1 MNNQGKVTGLKFSVY
16 SGEDAEQK
24 HYTRAQFDFQ
34 GNITVG
40 EAKTLVTNFKEV
52 VSEFEE
58 NTSMPLDG
66 EETDTDTS
74 SDEALGEPVHMQ
86 NPVANDNIIIRRDY
100 PDEQKENEVPNTD
113 YPVHGNAMSLNYIR
127 HNQDVLQSAWDNHAS
142 VLIECSA
149 PRNMYGHRL
158 SYYKVVFPPAGG
170 QFRQLACVTEDVPVV
185 LQNHG
190 YPVCSCPAYHFK
202 SYKFWQGYN
211 DPAITGM
218 CKHVSEVLSS
228 IGINAS
234 TINWQVRPDELPFVL
249 KQEGVEEYQ
258 WVPNPPQPSVQHSS

>member
-1 MNNQGKVTGLKFSVY
+1 MNNEGKVTGLKFSVY
-16 SGEDAEQK
+16 SGKDPEQK
-24 HYTRAQFDFQ
+24 HYTKAQFDFQ

-52 VSEFEE
+52 LSEFEE
-58 NTSMPLDG
+58 NTSMYLDG

-74 SDEALGEPVHMQ
+74 SDEELVEPVHMQ

-127 HNQDVLQSAWDNHAS
+127 HNRDVLQSAWDNHAS
-142 VLIECSA
+142 VLIECST
-149 PRNMYGHRL
+149 PRNIYGHRL

-211 DPAITGM
+211 DTSITGM

-234 TINWQVRPDELPFVL
+234 IINWQVRPDELPFVL

-258 WVPNPPQPSVQHSS
+258 WVPNSPQPSVQHSS